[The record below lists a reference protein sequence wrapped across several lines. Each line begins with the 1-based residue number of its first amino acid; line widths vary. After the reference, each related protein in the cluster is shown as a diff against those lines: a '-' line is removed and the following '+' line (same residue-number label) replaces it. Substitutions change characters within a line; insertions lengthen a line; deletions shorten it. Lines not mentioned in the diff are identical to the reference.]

1 MTKDLVWR
9 ETVLGE
15 YWKAGPF
22 RIEYIR
28 GDFMALKFT
37 ANYRTSMRIGNYD
50 TLLEAKAACQ
60 LEAPQ

>member
-28 GDFMALKFT
+28 GYFVALKFT
-37 ANYRTSMRIGNYD
+37 ANYRDSMQIGNYA
-50 TLLEAKAACQ
+50 TLFAAQAVCQ